1 MKTMSKPKA
10 AKIKDVARLAGVSPA
25 TVSRALNSPALLE
38 AATLERVRSAAQKLH
53 YQPLGVARSLRRR
66 RSMVI
71 GTIIQSMENA
81 TYISGMVEYTQRQL
95 AQHGY
100 TMLLSSASFDDDL
113 AVSSCRAM
121 IAQGIDAVMMI
132 ASRRGS
138 KLFPLLNEFGTP
150 HVEAWVYDPAT
161 PSIGFDHVEAMH
173 QISRHLLDLGHRDI
187 AVVAPIRRIADLERR
202 RLHALEHALAAYG
215 VDRSRLLLIDDSGFG
230 ILDGRKAMDDILAR
244 APSTTG
250 VICANDHLAAGVILE
265 CQARGIDVPRKISV
279 VGYNDLEI
287 ARALSPSIT
296 TVATPY
302 EGVASA
308 AISYLLSS
316 LEGSPPAR
324 MQPEKTT
331 LLVRESTARAPRRA
345 K

>member
-1 MKTMSKPKA
+1 MGKPKA

-25 TVSRALNSPALLE
+25 TVSRALNTPTLLE
-38 AATLERVRSAAQKLH
+38 AATLERVRSAARKLH

-100 TMLLSSASFDDDL
+100 TMLLASASFDDEL

-121 IAQGIDAVMMI
+121 IAQGIDAVMLI

-138 KLFPLLNEFGTP
+138 KLYPLLNEFGTP
-150 HVEAWVYDPAT
+150 HVEAWIHDPAT
-161 PSIGFDHVEAMH
+161 PSIGFDHVEAMR
-173 QISRHLLDLGHRDI
+173 QIARHLLDLGHRDF
-187 AVVAPIRRIADLERR
+187 AVVAPIQKIADMERR
-202 RLHALEHALAAYG
+202 RLHALEHALAAYN

-230 ILDGRKAMDDILAR
+230 ILDGRKAMADILSR
-244 APSTTG
+244 APATTA

-265 CQARGIDVPRKISV
+265 CQSRGIEVPKQLSV

-287 ARALSPSIT
+287 SRALSPSIT

-302 EGVASA
+302 EGVAAA
-308 AISYLLSS
+308 AIGHLLAS
-316 LEGSPPAR
+316 LEGAPPANV
-324 MQPEKTT
+324 QPPERAT
-331 LLVRESTARAPRRA
+331 LVVRASTASSPRRR

>member
-1 MKTMSKPKA
+1 MRTPKA

-81 TYISGMVEYTQRQL
+81 SYISGMVEYTQRQL
-95 AQHGY
+95 AARGY
-100 TMLLSSASFDDDL
+100 TMLLASASFDDDL

-121 IAQGIDAVMMI
+121 IAQGIDAVMLI
-132 ASRRGS
+132 AARRGS
-138 KLFPLLNEFGTP
+138 KLYPLLNDHGTP
-150 HVEAWVYDPAT
+150 HVEAWIHDPAT

-173 QISRHLLDLGHRDI
+173 QIARYLLDLGHRDF

-202 RLHALEHALAAYG
+202 RVHALELALAAYG
-215 VDRSRLLLIDDSGFG
+215 GNRSRLLLIDDSGFG
-230 ILDGRKAMDDILAR
+230 ILDGRQAMVDILSR
-244 APSTTG
+244 APDTTA

-265 CQARGIDVPRKISV
+265 CQSRGIAVPKQLSV

-287 ARALSPSIT
+287 SRALSPSIT
-296 TVATPY
+296 TMATPY
-302 EGVASA
+302 ESVASA
-308 AISYLLSS
+308 AINFLLSS
-316 LEGSPPAR
+316 LEGAPPGD
-324 MQPEKTT
+324 MQQPDKAT
-331 LLVRESTARAPRRA
+331 LVVRASTARSPRRM